1 MIYRSTQGA
10 HSSGRPA
17 EFTHRRE
24 KGYVL
29 LFALGLL
36 AVVGTLVLSVTVT
49 LRLDAQLLAREKA
62 IVQEEYLLRGAAQFT
77 AAQLSITSAVTAL
90 RPPLTKESLSTWTLW
105 TPQGQTYNATIGS
118 TNVMVELDDI
128 SGLPDA
134 NLLTLQEWE
143 RIFVLIGSSTPESA
157 KLLAKKVLEL
167 REQLALTRK
176 TGGFSSLEE
185 LLQWREISK
194 LETRRN
200 NEKSQLRL
208 QDVVV
213 VGTMNKKVDLKLT
226 PLPLLQVLGTVTNEH
241 LRRLAT
247 LRQSGNITPVQAQQW
262 LQGTGLTALATDT
275 PPTAVQARLRM
286 ASSKPNGLS
295 LIAVIVGEN
304 GEYSVIDQRIEK
316 GEAGS

>member
-1 MIYRSTQGA
+1 
-10 HSSGRPA
+10 
-17 EFTHRRE
+17 
-24 KGYVL
+24 
-29 LFALGLL
+29 
-36 AVVGTLVLSVTVT
+36 
-49 LRLDAQLLAREKA
+49 
-62 IVQEEYLLRGAAQFT
+62 
-77 AAQLSITSAVTAL
+77 
-90 RPPLTKESLSTWTLW
+90 
-105 TPQGQTYNATIGS
+105 
-118 TNVMVELDDI
+118 MV
-128 SGLPDA
+128 
-134 NLLTLQEWE
+134 
-143 RIFVLIGSSTPESA
+143 
-157 KLLAKKVLEL
+157 EL

-176 TGGFSSLEE
+176 TAGFSSLEE

-194 LETRRN
+194 LETGRN

-208 QDVVV
+208 QDVLV

-247 LRQSGNITPVQAQQW
+247 LRQSGNITSVQAQQW

-275 PPTAVQARLRM
+275 PPAAVQARLRM

-295 LIAVIVGEN
+295 LIAVIAGEN